1 MDSINLVAKPRFRG
15 RINEFSSVAAAFL
28 ILPMVL
34 AVSGFKER
42 LIMLLFSVS
51 ITLLLGVSAIYHRVD
66 WKIGMQRWM
75 RQLDHSLIFIAIEAT
90 YTP

>member
-15 RINEFSSVAAAFL
+15 RIHEFSSVAAAFL

-42 LIMLLFSVS
+42 IICACLDNTPSELPSELPVRPS
-51 ITLLLGVSAIYHRVD
+51 IYEGELANSIY
-66 WKIGMQRWM
+66 
-75 RQLDHSLIFIAIEAT
+75 T
-90 YTP
+90 